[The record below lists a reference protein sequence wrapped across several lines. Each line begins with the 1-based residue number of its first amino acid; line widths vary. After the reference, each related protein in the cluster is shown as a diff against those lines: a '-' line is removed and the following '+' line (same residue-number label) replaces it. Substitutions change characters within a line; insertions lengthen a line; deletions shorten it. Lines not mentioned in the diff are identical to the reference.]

1 MVHGSLAALA
11 AAVAR
16 AAPRLRRAPIALSD
30 AAAERIRALLGQ
42 RSKVRRPPL
51 PGSVGTGQA
60 WVPSPGSRVA

>member
-42 RSKVRRPPL
+42 RSKVRRPLL
-51 PGSVGTGQA
+51 PGSVGRGRA
-60 WVPSPGSRVA
+60 LVSSLGVGAA